1 MSIKTTK
8 SLHSSEQSHKEP
20 LGSQLKQLMPEG
32 AFLDPSEMLFG
43 FLIENSNLEGASVS
57 MGGRITDPWMNCII
71 EALIEADDKA
81 LESKANNC

>member
-8 SLHSSEQSHKEP
+8 SSHLSEQSQEA
-20 LGSQLKQLMPEG
+20 LSDLQSSQLKPNG
-32 AFLDPSEMLFG
+32 AFIDPHDLSYGFILKNLSLNGATIEGFG
-43 FLIENSNLEGASVS
+43 RV
-57 MGGRITDPWMNCII
+57 TDPWMNCII

>member
-1 MSIKTTK
+1 M
-8 SLHSSEQSHKEP
+8 
-20 LGSQLKQLMPEG
+20 GSQLKQLMPEG